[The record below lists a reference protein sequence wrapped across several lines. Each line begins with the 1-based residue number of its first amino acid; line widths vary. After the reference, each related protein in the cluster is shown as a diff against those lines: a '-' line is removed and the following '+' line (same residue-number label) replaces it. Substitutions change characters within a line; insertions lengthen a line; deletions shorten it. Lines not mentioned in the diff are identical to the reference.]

1 MAVLDIAF
9 LVVLVGSALLGIWR
23 GLVYEVLSVLGWI
36 AAFVLGQMF
45 ALDAAQHLPLHKT
58 SDAVQYAAGF
68 LVVFV
73 ACAFAGG
80 ILAFLGSKLATAIGL
95 APVDKLLGAGFGAVR
110 GVLLLL
116 VATLLVGMTPL
127 HTQDWWQEASGPRIA
142 NAVLRGLKPALPEDF
157 GKYLP

>member
-9 LVVLVGSALLGIWR
+9 VAVLVCSTLLGIWR
-23 GLVYEVLSVLGWI
+23 GLVYEVLSVLSWV
-36 AAFVLGQMF
+36 AAFVLAPIF
-45 ALDAAQHLPLHKT
+45 AADAAQYLSLHQAST
-58 SDAVQYAAGF
+58 AVQYAAGF

-80 ILAFLGSKLATAIGL
+80 IVAFLGSKLATAIGL

-110 GVLLLL
+110 GLLLLL